1 MLHNICLSMYLLHN
15 YLNEINFIMKTN
27 FIFCCIYDCPVFLG
41 LLINIDQRVTIIN
54 ELLKSNE
61 CYGKKSGE
69 GAFPPPQYYVSVV
82 PFNAGKLLTTS
93 RCY

>member
-1 MLHNICLSMYLLHN
+1 MIAL
-15 YLNEINFIMKTN
+15 F
-27 FIFCCIYDCPVFLG
+27 FLG

-69 GAFPPPQYYVSVV
+69 GASPPPILRVCGA
-82 PFNAGKLLTTS
+82 F
-93 RCY
+93 

>member
-1 MLHNICLSMYLLHN
+1 MIAL
-15 YLNEINFIMKTN
+15 F
-27 FIFCCIYDCPVFLG
+27 FLG
-41 LLINIDQRVTIIN
+41 LLINIDQHVTIIN

-69 GAFPPPQYYVSVV
+69 GASPPQYYVSVV

>member
-1 MLHNICLSMYLLHN
+1 MIAL
-15 YLNEINFIMKTN
+15 F
-27 FIFCCIYDCPVFLG
+27 FLG

-61 CYGKKSGE
+61 CYGKKKWG
-69 GAFPPPQYYVSVV
+69 GGIPPQYYVSVV

>member
-1 MLHNICLSMYLLHN
+1 MIAL
-15 YLNEINFIMKTN
+15 F
-27 FIFCCIYDCPVFLG
+27 FLG
-41 LLINIDQRVTIIN
+41 LLINIDQHFTIIN

-69 GAFPPPQYYVSVV
+69 GASPPQYYVSVV